1 MEENDMT
8 NKELLP
14 KIHLVMDKLMNLGGA
29 DYENDRSVGKEE
41 ASRGIIA
48 RDFGIEE
55 WDWPQ
60 GVGLYGLLKLQRFYG
75 DNRYLEFF
83 DSWFENNLKKGLPSK
98 NINTTAPYLVL
109 AELLDDL
116 KNPEYE
122 KLCLDHAHWLMTGLP
137 KTKEGGFQHVVTA
150 IGDRDGILL
159 NEGEMWIDTLFMA
172 VLFLN
177 KMGHRYQDQE
187 WIGEALHQVLLHIK
201 YLYDKHTGLFY
212 HGWSFLLNN
221 NFGGVFWCRGNSWF
235 TYGILEFIE
244 SYEGTIDHGLLTYL
258 TDTFKAQVN
267 ALIGLQAPSGL
278 WHTVLTDPSS
288 YEEVSGSGAIAGG
301 ILKGIK
307 MGILDKSYYVC
318 ADRAVKAVCKNIEE
332 DGTVLNVSA
341 GTGMGYDE
349 DHYKNIT
356 IRPMAYGQSLALIS
370 LVEALNE

>member
-307 MGILDKSYYVC
+307 MGILDESYYVC
-318 ADRAVKAVCKNIEE
+318 ADRAVKAVCKNIGE

>member
-1 MEENDMT
+1 MEENEMT

-177 KMGHRYQDQE
+177 KMGHRFQNQE

-244 SYEGTIDHGLLTYL
+244 SYEGTLDHGLLTYL

-307 MGILDKSYYVC
+307 MGILDESYYDC
-318 ADRAVKAVCKNIEE
+318 ADRAVKAVCKNIGE

>member
-172 VLFLN
+172 ILFLN

-307 MGILDKSYYVC
+307 MGILDESYYVC
-318 ADRAVKAVCKNIEE
+318 ADRAVKAVCKNIGE

>member
-1 MEENDMT
+1 MT

-14 KIHLVMDKLMNLGGA
+14 NIHLVMDKLMNLGGG
-29 DYENDRSVGKEE
+29 DYENDRSVGKED

-75 DNRYLEFF
+75 DNRYLDFF
-83 DSWFENNLKKGLPSK
+83 DNWFENNLKKGLPSK

-109 AELLDDL
+109 AELLDTL

-122 KLCLDHAHWLMTGLP
+122 KLCLDHARWLMTGLP

-150 IGDRDGILL
+150 IGNRDGVLL
-159 NEGEMWIDTLFMA
+159 NHGEMWIDTLFMA

-177 KMGHRYQDQE
+177 KMGHRFQNQE
-187 WIGEALHQVLLHIK
+187 WISEALHQVLLHIK

-212 HGWSFLLNN
+212 HGWSFSLNN
-221 NFGGVFWCRGNSWF
+221 NFGGIFWCRGNSWF

-244 SYEGTIDHGLLTYL
+244 SYEGTLDKGLLTYL
-258 TDTFKAQVN
+258 TDTYKAQVN
-267 ALIGLQAPSGL
+267 ALKDLQAPSGL
-278 WHTVLTDPSS
+278 WNTVLMDPAS
-288 YEEVSGSGAIAGG
+288 YEEVSGTGAIAGG

-307 MGILDKSYYVC
+307 MGILDESYHEC
-318 ADRAVKAVCKNIEE
+318 ADRAIKAICKNIGE

-341 GTGMGYDE
+341 GTGMGYDA

-370 LVEALNE
+370 LIEALN

>member
-159 NEGEMWIDTLFMA
+159 NEEEMWIDTLFMA

-177 KMGHRYQDQE
+177 KIGHRFQNQE

-244 SYEGTIDHGLLTYL
+244 SYEGTLDHGLLTYL

-307 MGILDKSYYVC
+307 MGILDESYYDC
-318 ADRAVKAVCKNIEE
+318 ADRAVKAVCKNIGE

>member
-177 KMGHRYQDQE
+177 KMGHRFQNQE

-307 MGILDKSYYVC
+307 MGILDESYFVC
-318 ADRAVKAVCKNIEE
+318 ADRAVKAVCKNIGE

>member
-1 MEENDMT
+1 MEENEMT

-177 KMGHRYQDQE
+177 KMGHRFQNQE

-288 YEEVSGSGAIAGG
+288 YEEVSGSGAIASG

-307 MGILDKSYYVC
+307 MGILDESYYVC
-318 ADRAVKAVCKNIEE
+318 ADRAVKAVCKNIGE

>member
-177 KMGHRYQDQE
+177 KMGHRFQNQE

-307 MGILDKSYYVC
+307 MGILDESYYVC
-318 ADRAVKAVCKNIEE
+318 ADRAVKAVCKNIGE

>member
-177 KMGHRYQDQE
+177 KMGHRFQNQE

-244 SYEGTIDHGLLTYL
+244 SYEGAFDHGLLIYL

-307 MGILDKSYYVC
+307 MGILDESYYDC
-318 ADRAVKAVCKNIEE
+318 ADRAVKAVCKNIGE

-370 LVEALNE
+370 LVEALND

>member
-177 KMGHRYQDQE
+177 KMGHRFQNQE

-244 SYEGTIDHGLLTYL
+244 SYEGAFDRGLLTYL

-307 MGILDKSYYVC
+307 MGILDESYYDC
-318 ADRAVKAVCKNIEE
+318 ADRAVKAVCINIGE

>member
-177 KMGHRYQDQE
+177 KMGHRFQNQE

-288 YEEVSGSGAIAGG
+288 YKEVSGSGAIAGG

-307 MGILDKSYYVC
+307 MGILDESYYVC
-318 ADRAVKAVCKNIEE
+318 ADRAVKAVCKNIGE

>member
-1 MEENDMT
+1 MT

-14 KIHLVMDKLMNLGGA
+14 KIHLMMDKLMNLGGA

-75 DNRYLEFF
+75 DNHYLEFF

-177 KMGHRYQDQE
+177 KMGHRFQNQE

-307 MGILDKSYYVC
+307 MGILDESYYVC
-318 ADRAVKAVCKNIEE
+318 ADRAVKAVCKNIGE

>member
-177 KMGHRYQDQE
+177 KMGHRFQNQE

-244 SYEGTIDHGLLTYL
+244 SYEGAFDRGLLTYL

-307 MGILDKSYYVC
+307 IGILDESYYDC
-318 ADRAVKAVCKNIEE
+318 ADRAVKAVCKNIGE

>member
-14 KIHLVMDKLMNLGGA
+14 KIHLVMEKLMNLGGA

-109 AELLDDL
+109 VELLDDL

-177 KMGHRYQDQE
+177 KMGHRFQNQE

-307 MGILDKSYYVC
+307 MGILDESYYVC
-318 ADRAVKAVCKNIEE
+318 ADRAVKAVCKNIGE

>member
-177 KMGHRYQDQE
+177 KMGHRFQNQD

-244 SYEGTIDHGLLTYL
+244 SYEGAFDHGLLTYL

-307 MGILDKSYYVC
+307 MGILDESYYDC
-318 ADRAVKAVCKNIEE
+318 ADRAVKAVSKNIGE

>member
-1 MEENDMT
+1 MEENEMT

-177 KMGHRYQDQE
+177 KMGHRFQNQE

-301 ILKGIK
+301 ILKGIR
-307 MGILDKSYYVC
+307 MGILDESYYVC
-318 ADRAVKAVCKNIEE
+318 ADRAVKAVCKNIGE

>member
-1 MEENDMT
+1 MT

-75 DNRYLEFF
+75 DNRYFEFF
-83 DSWFENNLKKGLPSK
+83 DSWFEDNFKKGLPSK

-177 KMGHRYQDQE
+177 KMGHRFQNQE

-288 YEEVSGSGAIAGG
+288 YEEVSGSGAIASG

-307 MGILDKSYYVC
+307 MGILDESYYVC
-318 ADRAVKAVCKNIEE
+318 ADRAVKAVCKNIGE

>member
-177 KMGHRYQDQE
+177 KMGHRFQNQE

-307 MGILDKSYYVC
+307 MGILDESYYDC
-318 ADRAVKAVCKNIEE
+318 ADRAVKAVCKNIGE

-370 LVEALNE
+370 LVEALND

>member
-177 KMGHRYQDQE
+177 KMGHRFQNQE

-244 SYEGTIDHGLLTYL
+244 SYEGAFDHGLLTYL

-307 MGILDKSYYVC
+307 MGILDESYYDC
-318 ADRAVKAVCKNIEE
+318 ADRAVKAVCKNIGE

>member
-8 NKELLP
+8 NKVLLP

-109 AELLDDL
+109 AELLDTL
-116 KNPEYE
+116 KNPEYD
-122 KLCLDHAHWLMTGLP
+122 KLCLDHARWLMTGLP

-150 IGDRDGILL
+150 IGNRDGVLL
-159 NEGEMWIDTLFMA
+159 NDGEMWIDTLFMA
-172 VLFLN
+172 VLFLH
-177 KMGHRYQDQE
+177 KMGLRFQDQE

-212 HGWSFLLNN
+212 HGWSFPLNN
-221 NFGGVFWCRGNSWF
+221 NFGGIFWCRGNSWF

-244 SYEGTIDHGLLTYL
+244 SYEGTLDQGLLTYF

-267 ALIGLQAPSGL
+267 ALKDLQAPSGL
-278 WHTVLTDPSS
+278 WHTVLTDPES

-307 MGILDKSYYVC
+307 MGILDESYHDC
-318 ADRAVKAVCKNIEE
+318 ANRAVKAICKNIAE

-341 GTGMGYDE
+341 GTGMGYHA

-370 LVEALNE
+370 LVEALN

>member
-177 KMGHRYQDQE
+177 KMGHRFQNQE

-244 SYEGTIDHGLLTYL
+244 SYEGILDHGLLTYL

-307 MGILDKSYYVC
+307 MGILDESYYDC
-318 ADRAVKAVCKNIEE
+318 ADRAVKAVCKNIGE